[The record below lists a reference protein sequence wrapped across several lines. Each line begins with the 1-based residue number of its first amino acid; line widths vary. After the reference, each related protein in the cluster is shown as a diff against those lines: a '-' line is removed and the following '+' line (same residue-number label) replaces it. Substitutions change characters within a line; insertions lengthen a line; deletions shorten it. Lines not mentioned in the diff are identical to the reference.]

1 MIYNELVTIEDVEHF
16 ANHVQR
22 KYDVRIDSEGENVR
36 ITMLDGE
43 HMSDVVI
50 SKGEDIEAELNRLVV
65 DLDNQEY
72 DTED

>member
-1 MIYNELVTIEDVEHF
+1 MIYNESVTIEDVEHF
-16 ANHVQR
+16 ANHFQR
-22 KYDVRIDSEGENVR
+22 KYDVRIDREGESVR

-50 SKGEDIEAELNRLVV
+50 SKGEDIETELNRLVV

>member
-1 MIYNELVTIEDVEHF
+1 MIYNELVTIEDIEHF
-16 ANHVQR
+16 VNHFQR
-22 KYDVRIDSEGENVR
+22 KYDVRIDREGDNVR

-43 HMSDVVI
+43 HMSDVVV